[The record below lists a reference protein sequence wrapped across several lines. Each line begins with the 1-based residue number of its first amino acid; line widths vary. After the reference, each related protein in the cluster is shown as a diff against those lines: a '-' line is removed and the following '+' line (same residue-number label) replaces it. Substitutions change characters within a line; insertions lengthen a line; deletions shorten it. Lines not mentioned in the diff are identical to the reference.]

1 MSLPE
6 SIPVRRKHAGI
17 VAAAAVPHAP
27 QFLSRPE
34 TEDLAQI
41 ERVRVQLAAIGE
53 AFRAKEPDCVIV
65 ISNDHGDHFVTH
77 SVPPFCVH
85 AASSADGMHKHRGD
99 WALDSELGYALVP
112 EMSALGFDLAF
123 TLGAK
128 LQTAFTIPYEFM
140 GFSREIPMT
149 ALFVNAY
156 VPPQPHP
163 VRCFAF
169 GQALER
175 ALCKL
180 GRRAILIAS
189 GGLSH
194 YPGTRHYPHP
204 DVKTDEALFARMCA
218 GDLQH
223 LVGLNERDLD
233 RTGNIELRSTLM
245 LAGAIGDRV
254 PFAAQFEPSW
264 HHTYATLAWDLETP
278 NPLVDG
284 YEFIYPALP
293 GARVPLVQAVLQL
306 RTSPEDARC
315 FIADPAAWADGFRL
329 TPEERE
335 ALVALDTERLRDEF
349 HIHALLTAGAATQVG
364 LQRKSHPTIQ
374 NQEQAP

>member
-1 MSLPE
+1 MNQPDLHPLH
-6 SIPVRRKHAGI
+6 RKHAGI

-27 QFLSRPE
+27 QFLSRPAS
-34 TEDLAQI
+34 EDLEQV
-41 ERVRVQLAAIGE
+41 ERVRAQLAAIGE
-53 AFRAKEPDCVIV
+53 VFRRKEADCVIV

-85 AASSADGMHKHRGD
+85 AAASADGMHKHRGD

-123 TLGAK
+123 TLGAQ
-128 LQTAFTIPYEFM
+128 LQTAFTIPYELM
-140 GFSREIPMT
+140 GFSRQTPMT

-156 VPPQPHP
+156 VPPQPSP
-163 VRCFAF
+163 TRCFAF

-180 GRRAILIAS
+180 GRRAILLAS

-204 DVKTDEALFARMCA
+204 DVATDKALFAKLCE

-223 LVGLNERDLD
+223 LVGLNERELD
-233 RTGNIELRSTLM
+233 RSGNVELRSTLM
-245 LAGAIGDRV
+245 LAGAIGDRK
-254 PFAAQFEPSW
+254 PFATQFEPSW
-264 HHTYATLAWDLETP
+264 HHTYATLAWDLEAP
-278 NPLVDG
+278 NPEVDD
-284 YEFIYPALP
+284 YAFIYPALP
-293 GARVPLVQAVLQL
+293 AARVPLVQAVLRL
-306 RTSPEDARC
+306 RTSPEDARR
-315 FIADPAAWADGFRL
+315 FIAAPSAWCDGFRL
-329 TPEERE
+329 APDERD
-335 ALVALDTERLRDEF
+335 ALVALDTDRLRDEF

-364 LQRKSHPTIQ
+364 LQRKNT
-374 NQEQAP
+374 